1 MAALMPQGK
10 QQYFTA
16 GGIPLV
22 GGKVYT
28 YAAGT
33 TTPLATY
40 TTSAASTPN
49 ANPVI
54 LDSRGEASIF
64 FSAANYKIVVK
75 DSLDS
80 TIWTQDNLPGDAAAS
95 VLASLAASTGSSL
108 VGHIASGTGAVATTV
123 QAQLRKTI
131 FSSNFPTLQEAIT
144 SLSAWDTLHITGT
157 NTISASLTITNKSHI
172 RLTGPGSITL
182 SGAASGA
189 YIFQLVGTVDDLEI
203 DHLTLV
209 GDGNAGYGQ
218 TAIGNASGQTISNVR
233 FHNNNIS
240 NINVGI
246 SLNANLGGSYTK
258 AVVRDNRLL
267 NIMGTVSGSG
277 YGIQMAQATQV
288 LVTGNTVDN
297 ASRHSIYCGR
307 ADVGNIIISDNLIL
321 NHRST
326 VSDSGYRCA
335 VSVARSTN
343 VSVLNNKL
351 YNTYDG
357 GIEISHE
364 TSGTVNCSN
373 ILVSG
378 NTFTNR
384 RTVNADIRIGEEIA
398 QGATYKTS
406 NIKITNNTFQE
417 DVTLSGNGRNVIILN
432 GTDIEVTGNKL
443 NRTGVTATLSAFVEV
458 GDSRY
463 TSSVLHLNNVIVENN
478 NVKSDASVGGSYLAY
493 ISTQCCTGTSSI
505 SVRYNNRENF
515 ASDLYFEAT
524 PTNPNSKYKFKF
536 DYAYTAGAALGAN
549 LCRSIAAPTS
559 NGIKPTSQFVVRPE
573 YYVGPNEIM
582 YSSFAQ
588 DNAYNTGRIFCAN
601 VSAAPIVVPTQSFIC
616 YVEDI

>member
-40 TTSAASTPN
+40 TTAAADTPN

-64 FSAANYKIVVK
+64 FSAANYKIVAK

-80 TIWTQDNLPGDAAAS
+80 TIWTQDNLPGDQAATIVAN
-95 VLASLAASTGSSL
+95 LAASTGSSL
-108 VGHIASGTGAVATTV
+108 VGHIAAGTGAVATTV

-233 FHNNNIS
+233 FHDNNIS
-240 NINVGI
+240 SINVGI
-246 SLNANLGGSYTK
+246 SLNANLSGSYAK
-258 AVVRDNRLL
+258 AVVRDNYLF
-267 NIMGTVSGSG
+267 NILGTVSGSG
-277 YGIQMAQATQV
+277 YGIHMAQATQV
-288 LVTGNTVDN
+288 LVTGNIIDN
-297 ASRHSIYCGR
+297 ASRHSIYIGR
-307 ADVGNIIISDNLIL
+307 ADVGNIIISDNIIK

-326 VSDSGYRCA
+326 VSDASYRCA
-335 VSVARSTN
+335 LVVSRSTN
-343 VSVLNNKL
+343 VSVLGNKL

-357 GIEISHE
+357 GMEISHV
-364 TSGTVNCSN
+364 TADAVNCYN
-373 ILVSG
+373 INVVG
-378 NTFTNR
+378 NTFTSR
-384 RTVNADIRIGEEIA
+384 RTVNADIIIGEQAIP
-398 QGATYKTS
+398 TSYKTA
-406 NIKITNNTFQE
+406 NINISDNVFEE
-417 DVTLSGNGRNVIILN
+417 DVSVSGNGVSIQVLN
-432 GTDIEVTGNKL
+432 GTDINIRNNMLSRK
-443 NRTGVTATLSAFVEV
+443 GVTATLSPFVSI
-458 GDSRY
+458 GSSAY
-463 TSSVLHLNNVIVENN
+463 TSSVSHLNNITVKNN
-478 NVKSDASVGGSYLAY
+478 ACNANNSVGGSYSVY
-493 ISTQCCTGTSSI
+493 VSTQGCTGTTALT
-505 SVRYNNRENF
+505 VKDNELYNF
-515 ASDLYFEAT
+515 AGELGFEAI
-524 PTNPNSKYKFKF
+524 PTNPNSKYKFRF
-536 DYAYTAGAALGAN
+536 THAYTSGAAQAAN
-549 LCRSIAAPTS
+549 TCIPVATPSAK
-559 NGIKPTSQFVVRPE
+559 GIKPTSQVVIRQE
-573 YYVGPNEIM
+573 YYAGPNGLM
-582 YSSFAQ
+582 YSGFAQ
-588 DNAYNTGRIFCAN
+588 DNDYNAMKIYCAN
-601 VSAAPIVVPTQSFIC
+601 VTVGALTVPTQTFIC